1 MSRGPEFWPPLDLI
15 FAMVSSARL
24 LDGPLS
30 SVVST
35 VLVMQADAAESQLGA
50 ARTMSPEELADL
62 LARFY
67 SYPGWFEL
75 SRGPLL
81 AVLDTS
87 CVRTGLHYQLRNGTP
102 PASITTAQDS
112 SIRLLMEYD
121 TLVETNQKLPKFAKG
136 LGVST
141 DELRR
146 ILNEDW
152 LPYITVVRLPPE
164 LRQADERALAVRAC
178 DPDDYPAAALAAVLS
193 PCILLTHNYTD
204 FGALGVRTESQGVD
218 GILAGINLRV
228 GQMHLNVLV
237 LVPVAPVRAAIGGT
251 KWVYQKVG
259 PYAWLIL
266 GGLVLLGILIYS
278 RQPPERRERI
288 KQSAI
293 AFGKFML
300 DEATK
305 ASAEVAVART
315 QLTACVVPGPPSR
328 TPEIAAVRALA
339 AAEESLSA
347 QQLAELLDESVRPPV
362 AQLRAY
368 LRANNETMVYEVR
381 RGGFVLGSQRYKIL
395 ASSETTE

>member
-1 MSRGPEFWPPLDLI
+1 
-15 FAMVSSARL
+15 VSP
-24 LDGPLS
+24 D
-30 SVVST
+30 
-35 VLVMQADAAESQLGA
+35 
-50 ARTMSPEELADL
+50 ELADL
-62 LARFY
+62 LARSY
-67 SYPGWFEL
+67 SHPGWFEL

-87 CVRTGLHYQLRNGTP
+87 CVRTGLHYQLRNGSP
-102 PASITTAQDS
+102 PASITTAQDG

-121 TLVETNQKLPKFAKG
+121 TLVGTNRKLPKFAKG
-136 LGVST
+136 LGVTT

-146 ILNEDW
+146 ILNQDW

-164 LRQADERALAVRAC
+164 LRQADERALAVRAR

-228 GQMHLNVLV
+228 GQMHLNVVV
-237 LVPVAPVRAAIGGT
+237 LVPAAPVRAAIGAT
-251 KWVYQKVG
+251 KWVYEKVG
-259 PYAWLIL
+259 PYTWVIL
-266 GGLVLLGILIYS
+266 GGLVLLGVLIYC

-288 KQSAI
+288 TQGAA

-305 ASAEVAVART
+305 ASAEVAIART

-328 TPEIAAVRALA
+328 APGIAAVRALA
-339 AAEESLSA
+339 TAEESLSA
-347 QQLAELLDESVRPPV
+347 QQLAEMLDESVRPPV

-368 LRANNETMVYEVR
+368 LRANNKAMVYEVR
-381 RGGFVLGSQRYKIL
+381 RGGFVLGSQRYRLK
-395 ASSETTE
+395 ARSKTAE